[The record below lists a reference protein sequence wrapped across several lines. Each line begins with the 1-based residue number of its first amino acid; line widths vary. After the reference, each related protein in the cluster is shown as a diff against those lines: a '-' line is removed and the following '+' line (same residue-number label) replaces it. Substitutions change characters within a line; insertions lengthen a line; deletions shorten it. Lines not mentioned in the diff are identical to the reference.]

1 MIFVDT
7 LYWVAAINPRD
18 PWRGQAEAAYQQLG
32 SVHLVTTQEILVE
45 TLNAVSRLGVAV
57 RQQASTYGDAISA
70 SAEVTVLQQTPESF
84 SAGLRLYRSRLDN
97 GYSLTDCISMQAM
110 RERGIQEV
118 LTHDHHF
125 EQGGFV
131 ALLRKS

>member
-18 PWRGQAEAAYQQLG
+18 QWRGQAEAAYQQLG

-45 TLNAVSRLGVAV
+45 TLNAVSGLGVVV
-57 RQQASTYGDAISA
+57 RQQASRYVEAISA

-84 SAGLRLYRSRLDN
+84 SAGFRLYRSRLDK

-125 EQGGFV
+125 EQEGFV